1 MISLVIHVGHT
12 SASSLVIPLG
22 AYVGLSSRRGVAQ
35 AGDPAPLM
43 SVLAINVVLPAASIS
58 SPAERSSSTKLCLR
72 HARQQQHVGDVESWA
87 VLRASRARTS
97 GSALNL
103 EPRVSRP
110 QNT

>member
-58 SPAERSSSTKLCLR
+58 SSSTKLCLR